1 MQVFDEITKQW
12 KNIRNCRRVVL
23 EYKSDLI
30 VFGYTSRV
38 DRVVKIGVKTSSLD
52 DLIFET
58 DPKLFK
64 GELLFSK
71 SRGIYFSPIN
81 CDKHFITTEQL
92 IKGRGRF
99 PYVLTRRYE
108 AVENFNAFKDRQ
120 VIKDNNSSYQLANYL
135 EYTFGLEF
143 ETSQGYIPED
153 ICYRDGL
160 IPLRDGSITAPEY
173 STVVLQGNQGISL
186 LHQQIETLK
195 EYTAFNKEC
204 SLHVHIGGYPLEPT
218 AIFKLYKVCEAL
230 ENELESILPR
240 LTFHSSAYKDNGKD
254 YCKKLDKYA
263 SFEDMYRKLV
273 GRKFFGSFTQAH
285 PDDKE
290 RKRKWNIATRYY
302 FVNFINAL
310 CYNVNKTI
318 EFRFLRPTY
327 NFKKIIL
334 WLYIFN
340 GILEYAKKY
349 YTYGS
354 YINLNIIMHK
364 CYPESVAKKL
374 DEGILRLSVLTV
386 SQDTNGDHIGAEV
399 WREDELFND
408 LDI

>member
-12 KNIRNCRRVVL
+12 KNIRNCRKIVL
-23 EYKSDLI
+23 EYKFDTI

-38 DRVVKIGVKTSSLD
+38 DRVVKIGIRNGNLD
-52 DLIFET
+52 DCIFET

-71 SRGIYFSPIN
+71 ARGIYFSPIN
-81 CDKHFITTEQL
+81 CDDRFIAMEQL
-92 IKGRGRF
+92 IKGYGDF
-99 PYVLTRRYE
+99 PYVLSRKYE
-108 AVENFNAFKDRQ
+108 AVENFDAFKDKQ
-120 VIKDNNSSYQLANYL
+120 VIENNSSYQLANYL

-160 IPLRDGSITAPEY
+160 IPLRDGSISAPEY

-204 SLHVHIGGYPLEPT
+204 SLHVHLGGYPLEPT
-218 AIFKLYKVCEAL
+218 AIFNLYKVCKNL

-240 LTFHSSAYKDNGKD
+240 FTFHSSEYKNNGKD
-254 YCKKLDKYA
+254 YCKKLRNYT

-290 RKRKWNIATRYY
+290 RKRKWNITTRYY

-340 GILEYAKKY
+340 GILKYAKEY

-354 YINLNIIMHK
+354 YIDLSVIMHK
-364 CYPESVAKKL
+364 CYPENIAKKL
-374 DEGILRLSVLTV
+374 DDGILRLTALTINQT
-386 SQDTNGDHIGAEV
+386 SNGDYIGADV
-399 WREDELFND
+399 WMEDELFND
-408 LDI
+408 LKI

>member
-12 KNIRNCRRVVL
+12 ENIQNCRKIVL
-23 EYKSDLI
+23 EYKSDLVI
-30 VFGYTSRV
+30 FGYTSRV
-38 DRVVKIGVKTSSLD
+38 DRIVKVGIRTSSLD
-52 DLIFET
+52 DFILET
-58 DPKLFK
+58 DLKLFK
-64 GELLFSK
+64 GKLLFSK

-81 CDKHFITTEQL
+81 CDEHFITTEQL
-92 IKGRGRF
+92 IKGQGDF
-99 PYVLTRRYE
+99 PYVLTRKYE
-108 AVENFNAFKDRQ
+108 AVENFEVFKDKQ
-120 VIKDNNSSYQLANYL
+120 IIEDTNSSYQLSEYL

-204 SLHVHIGGYPLEPT
+204 SLHVHLGGYPLEPT
-218 AIFKLYKVCEAL
+218 AIFNLYKVCKTL
-230 ENELESILPR
+230 EDELGQILPR
-240 LTFHSSAYKDNGKD
+240 LTFRSCEYKNNGKN
-254 YCKKLDKYA
+254 YCKRLRTYN
-263 SFEDMYRKLV
+263 SFKDMYLKLV
-273 GRKFFGSFTQAH
+273 GRKFLGSFTQVH

-290 RKRKWNIATRYY
+290 RKRKWNISTRYY

-340 GILEYAKKY
+340 GILKYAREY
-349 YTYGS
+349 YTMGS
-354 YINLNIIMHK
+354 YIDLKIIMHK
-364 CYPESVAKKL
+364 CYPESIAKKL
-374 DEGILRLSVLTV
+374 DDGILRLYALKVNQEL
-386 SQDTNGDHIGAEV
+386 NGDYIGAEV
-399 WREDELFND
+399 WMEDELFDD
-408 LDI
+408 LQI

>member
-12 KNIRNCRRVVL
+12 ENIRNCRRVVL
-23 EYKSDLI
+23 ECKSNLI

-38 DRVVKIGVKTSSLD
+38 DKVVKIGVKTSFGD
-52 DLIFET
+52 DLIFGT

-71 SRGIYFSPIN
+71 SRGIYFSPVN

-92 IKGRGRF
+92 IKGQGDF
-99 PYVLTRRYE
+99 PYVLTRKYE
-108 AVENFNAFKDRQ
+108 AVENFDIFKDRQ
-120 VIKDNNSSYQLANYL
+120 VIEDNNSSYQLANYL
-135 EYTFGLEF
+135 KYTFGLEF

-204 SLHVHIGGYPLEPT
+204 SLHVHLGGYPLEPT
-218 AIFKLYKVCEAL
+218 AIFKLYKVCKVL

-254 YCKKLDKYA
+254 YCKKLNIYT
-263 SFEDMYRKLV
+263 SFEDMYKKLV

-340 GILEYAKKY
+340 GILEYARKY

-354 YINLNIIMHK
+354 YIDLSIIMHK

-386 SQDTNGDHIGAEV
+386 SQDANGDHIGAEV